1 MNKLLFLLIPF
12 LWFTDGERNTFTY
25 ASRQIDKRTY
35 VKRKKGIA
43 PRYHLIRMKLLEQ
56 LPTGFLHHSIDTLF
70 MIEGLS
76 IENGEV
82 DSDIWNQQHQLS
94 YQYLL
99 GDFTFHNEP
108 RFTRYMRLLVQ
119 RWDTAAIR
127 NEEAHTQ
134 VLDGRSISAYRIIA
148 QGPDKDPLI
157 DKISFTDFFD
167 LKRD

>member
-1 MNKLLFLLIPF
+1 MNKLLFFLIPI
-12 LWFTDGERNTFTY
+12 LWLADGERNTFKY
-25 ASRQIDKRTY
+25 ASRQIDKSTY
-35 VKRKKGIA
+35 VKRKNGIS
-43 PRYHLIRMKLLEQ
+43 PRYHIIRMKLLEQ

-76 IENGEV
+76 IESGEV
-82 DSDIWNQQHQLS
+82 DSDVWNLQHQLS

-127 NEEAHTQ
+127 NEEAHSQ
-134 VLDGRSISAYRIIA
+134 VLDGRSIHAYRIIA
-148 QGPDKDPLI
+148 QGPDQNPRI
-157 DKISFTDFFD
+157 DMISFADFFD
-167 LKRD
+167 WKRD